1 MAPWP
6 NACSHNEAHS
16 LFSGPTKTLV
26 LEHSTKN
33 WGVMLTLC
41 CQVLKADAI
50 KRRFELLAEQGNAWF
65 MGKRLLPGP

>member
-16 LFSGPTKTLV
+16 LLSGPTKTLA

-50 KRRFELLAEQGNAWF
+50 KRRFELLAEQGDAWF